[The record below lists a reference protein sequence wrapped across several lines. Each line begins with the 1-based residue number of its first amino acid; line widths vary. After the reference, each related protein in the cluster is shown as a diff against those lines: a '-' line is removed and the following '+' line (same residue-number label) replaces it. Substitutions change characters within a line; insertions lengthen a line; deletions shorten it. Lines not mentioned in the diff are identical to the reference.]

1 MNVRKSYESS
11 SKTRVGE
18 GSPKNQKIRK
28 WEKLYKQHPENEAKI
43 GVLKTWKIIKN
54 IIQNGAKNHER
65 NIPKSMSKFDAKK
78 GVQPGQRWTFP
89 GARGELQ
96 INKITCR

>member
-1 MNVRKSYESS
+1 MRKPYESS

-28 WEKLYKQHPENEAKI
+28 WEKLYKQHPKNEAKI
-43 GVLKTWKIIKN
+43 GVLKTWKIIQTV
-54 IIQNGAKNHER
+54 IQNGANIHEKS
-65 NIPKSMSKFDAKK
+65 IPKSMSKFDAKK
-78 GVQPGQRWTFP
+78 GVHPGRAWTFP
-89 GARGELQ
+89 GAREDLQ

>member
-1 MNVRKSYESS
+1 MRKSYESS

-18 GSPKNQKIRK
+18 GSPKNHKIRK
-28 WEKLYKQHPENEAKI
+28 WEKLNKLHPKNEAKI

-54 IIQNGAKNHER
+54 IIKNVAKIHEKS
-65 NIPKSMSKFDAKK
+65 IPKSMSKFDAKK
-78 GVQPGQRWTFP
+78 GVHPGRAWTFP